1 MATAENISER
11 WGRTVE
17 DPLLVREDADV
28 LSQRLSQRY
37 GHLIRFPVLMARR
50 REGEAP

>member
-1 MATAENISER
+1 MATSENLSER
-11 WGRTVE
+11 WGRTIE

-37 GHLIRFPVLMARR
+37 GHLIGFPVLMVRW
-50 REGEAP
+50 REEEAS

>member
-1 MATAENISER
+1 MATSENPSER
-11 WGRTVE
+11 GGRTIE

-37 GHLIRFPVLMARR
+37 GHLIGFPVLMVRR
-50 REGEAP
+50 REEEAS